1 MTFPHKLRDAL
12 AFAIS
17 GYIWA
22 FWWVLPTKAQAQ
34 AQPEAPIA
42 TAQPATETVTGET
55 AVLLA
60 LEVML
65 QAGDFEGALALL
77 RATPALANRPDGL
90 RLQAQILIALGRN
103 DEALSVL
110 EGVLAKNARDGLAR
124 FQIGEAHFQAK
135 RPRAAETAYRLALA
149 SDLDSA
155 RSGLARQRLASLAA
169 RTGWQGTLTAL
180 IAPDSNLNSATT
192 DRNIEI
198 FGLPFELSEDAR
210 ATGGVT
216 AALQGTL
223 GRAFPLSRELY
234 FSGQLT
240 GLVSDAPGRAFDEGF
255 SQIRLGPEFRLPQ
268 EGRLAAQFTHS
279 RRWFGGSLFE
289 VSNGTRLE
297 ASLPLGPKTRF
308 EMTARAEYSD
318 NQINPFRSG
327 DVFVLDLGRTYF
339 KSASRLNRYGLTLIR
354 KDAESETEAFDNAT
368 LSVGYLFPAPWTS
381 SVYVEGYVSGR
392 WFDAASFAFGVR
404 REDSEMGLSAR
415 FTKRDLSFKG
425 WSPFMTVSV
434 SEARSTLVIAEYSR
448 QRVEFGL
455 TQTY

>member
-1 MTFPHKLRDAL
+1 MTLPRKFRGDL
-12 AFAIS
+12 AFAI
-17 GYIWA
+17 GA
-22 FWWVLPTKAQAQ
+22 CFWFCWSALPAQTQAQ
-34 AQPEAPIA
+34 ALPEPGPSTNQA
-42 TAQPATETVTGET
+42 ATETVSGDT
-55 AVLLA
+55 AVLVA

-65 QAGDFEGALALL
+65 QAGDFEGALALV

-90 RLQAQILIALGRN
+90 RLQAQILITLGRT
-103 DEALSVL
+103 DEALAVL
-110 EGVLAKNARDGLAR
+110 EGVLAKVPKDGLAR

-149 SDLDSA
+149 SDLDPA
-155 RSGLARQRLASLAA
+155 RSGLARQRLAALAA

-192 DRNIEI
+192 TRNIEI
-198 FGLPFELSEDAR
+198 FGLPFELNEDAR
-210 ATGGVT
+210 AKGGVT
-216 AALQGTL
+216 SALQGTL
-223 GRAFPLSRELY
+223 GRAIPLNRTFYL
-234 FSGQLT
+234 SGQFT
-240 GLVSDAPGRAFDEGF
+240 GLISDAPGRVFDEAY
-255 SQIRLGPEFRLPQ
+255 SQIRIGPEFRLPQ

-308 EMTARAEYSD
+308 EMTARAETAD
-318 NQINPFRSG
+318 NQINAFRSG

-339 KSASRLNRYGLTLIR
+339 QSASKLNRLGLTLVR

-381 SVYVEGYVSGR
+381 SVYLEGYVSGR

-404 REDSEMGLSAR
+404 REDSEMGVSAR
-415 FTKRDLSFKG
+415 FTKRDLNFKG
-425 WSPFMTVSV
+425 WSPFMTVSL
-434 SEARSTLVIAEYSR
+434 SEARSTLPIAEFSR